1 MNTRAD
7 VPRYTYLSSHDK
19 KNFKPINLIFGTCQK
34 LQMQEI
40 YLQKILWCSIDID
53 TIQSIMEK

>member
-19 KNFKPINLIFGTCQK
+19 KNFKLINLIFGTCQK
-34 LQMQEI
+34 LQIQEI
-40 YLQKILWCSIDID
+40 YLQEIL
-53 TIQSIMEK
+53 